1 MTVAAYNFAMD
12 PRSFSRIDPAN
23 APPAVVAPEL
33 QWLPRS
39 LALRIA
45 VYVAA
50 AAAATLTFAAYLRPN
65 MVFDFANL
73 VFCG

>member
-1 MTVAAYNFAMD
+1 MTAAAYNFAMD
-12 PRSFSRIDPAN
+12 PRTLSRIDPAD
-23 APPAVVAPEL
+23 ALPAGVEPDL

-39 LALRIA
+39 PVLRIV
-45 VYVAA
+45 VYMAA
-50 AAAATLTFAAYLRPN
+50 AAAVTLTFAAYLRPN

>member
-1 MTVAAYNFAMD
+1 MTVAAYNFAMS
-12 PRSFSRIDPAN
+12 PHTVSRVDPAD
-23 APPAVVAPEL
+23 ALPAVVEPDF

-39 LALRIA
+39 PALRMV

>member
-23 APPAVVAPEL
+23 ALPAVVAPEL

-39 LALRIA
+39 PALRIA

-50 AAAATLTFAAYLRPN
+50 AAAVTLTFAAYLRPN